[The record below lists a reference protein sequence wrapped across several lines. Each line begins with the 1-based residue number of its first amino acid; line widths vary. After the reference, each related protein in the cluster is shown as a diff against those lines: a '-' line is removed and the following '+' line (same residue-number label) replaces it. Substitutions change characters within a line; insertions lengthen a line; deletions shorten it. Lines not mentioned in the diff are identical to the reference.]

1 MRTIIDVMPTTGYYW
16 CRWEAEEE
24 WYLNHCY
31 EKTDTYY
38 NAAVIASSDSTAD
51 NEARFDFDDVL
62 EDETVVV
69 HLQSGNLEDYPEL
82 FL

>member
-16 CRWEAEEE
+16 CRWETEEE

-31 EKTDTYY
+31 EKTNTYY
-38 NAAVIASSDSTAD
+38 NAVVITSSNLMADASAEFYFNDPI
-51 NEARFDFDDVL
+51 
-62 EDETVVV
+62 EDETVIV

>member
-16 CRWEAEEE
+16 CKWETEKE

-38 NAAVIASSDSTAD
+38 NAIVVASSDSMTDDTAQ
-51 NEARFDFDDVL
+51 FDFDDVL
-62 EDETVVV
+62 EDETIVI
-69 HLQSGNLEDYPEL
+69 HLHSDKFEDYPEL